1 MSLRPHPSADPSSA
15 PRPADSLRR
24 VPNSRVRELAKL
36 AAARPGVLKL
46 YFGESNLP
54 SPAFIQ
60 SAAVDALQAG
70 FTYYTENA
78 GMASLR
84 DGLAAHYAYLHGVSL
99 DPAREIVVT
108 ASGVHALMMSIRGVL
123 DPGDQAI
130 VLSPAWPNGCSII
143 RMCNAEPVEFP
154 LTLVGGRYTIDM
166 QALRGVVT
174 PRTRLLVVTTPSN
187 PLGWTATHEELRQ
200 LLAFAREH
208 NLWLLS
214 DEVYHR
220 IHYADSPRCVAPSIL
235 NHTTRDD
242 AVIVV
247 QSFSKSYRMTGWRLG
262 WLVARADLATRLGDL
277 NEFVISHATSFI
289 QKAGEVALRDGE
301 PEIAAQREMLRR
313 NRQLCL
319 DAFAAMPGIT
329 LPAPEGAFY
338 AFPNLEGLGD
348 SFRFC
353 VDLLNEEGVGLAPG
367 VAFGLG
373 GEGCVRLCYAVEA
386 DLLAEALGRFQRF
399 WSSWQQR
406 QANALSDHYTG

>member
-1 MSLRPHPSADPSSA
+1 MPLPAH
-15 PRPADSLRR
+15 PADSLYR

-36 AAARPGVLKL
+36 AAAKPGVLKL

-54 SPAFIQ
+54 TPGFIQ
-60 SAAVDALQAG
+60 DAAIAAMRSG

-84 DGLAAHYAYLHGVSL
+84 EAIAAHYAFLHGVSL
-99 DPAREIVVT
+99 DPSREIVIT
-108 ASGVHALMMSIRGVL
+108 ASGVHALMMALRGVL

-143 RMCNAEPVEFP
+143 RMCNAEPIEFP
-154 LTLVGGRYTIDM
+154 MTVSRGRYTIDM
-166 QALRGVVT
+166 EALAAAVT
-174 PRTRLLVVTTPSN
+174 PRTRLLLVTTPSN
-187 PLGWTATHEELRQ
+187 PLGWTATDDELKQ
-200 LLAFAREH
+200 LLAFARER

-220 IHYADSPRCVAPSIL
+220 IHYVDSPRCVAPSML
-235 NHTTRDD
+235 THATRND

-289 QKAGEVALRDGE
+289 QKAGETALQHGE
-301 PEIAAQREMLRR
+301 AEILTQREMLKV

-319 DAFAAMPGIT
+319 DAFAAMPGVT

-338 AFPNLEGLGD
+338 VFPHMQGLQD

-353 VDLLNEEGVGLAPG
+353 VDLLEAEGVGLAPG

-373 GEGCVRLCYAVEA
+373 GEGCVRLCYAVETA
-386 DLLAEALGRFQRF
+386 MLREALARLQRF
-399 WSSWQQR
+399 WTGWHDAQQR
-406 QANALSDHYTG
+406 AANES

>member
-1 MSLRPHPSADPSSA
+1 MPLPAH
-15 PRPADSLRR
+15 PADSLYR

-36 AAARPGVLKL
+36 AAAKPGVLKL

-54 SPAFIQ
+54 TPGFIQ
-60 SAAVDALQAG
+60 DAAIAAMRSG

-84 DGLAAHYAYLHGVSL
+84 EAIAAHYAFLHGVSL
-99 DPAREIVVT
+99 DPSREIVIT
-108 ASGVHALMMSIRGVL
+108 ASGVHALMMALRGVL

-143 RMCNAEPVEFP
+143 RMCNAEPIEFP
-154 LTLVGGRYTIDM
+154 MTVSRGRYTIDM
-166 QALRGVVT
+166 EALAAAVT
-174 PRTRLLVVTTPSN
+174 PRTRLLLVTTPSN
-187 PLGWTATHEELRQ
+187 PLGWTATDDELKQ
-200 LLAFAREH
+200 LLAFARER

-220 IHYADSPRCVAPSIL
+220 IHYVDSRRCVAPSML
-235 NHTTRDD
+235 THATRND

-289 QKAGEVALRDGE
+289 QKAGETALQHGE
-301 PEIAAQREMLRR
+301 AEILTQREMLKV

-319 DAFAAMPGIT
+319 DAFAAMPGVT

-338 AFPNLEGLGD
+338 VFPHMQGLQD

-353 VDLLNEEGVGLAPG
+353 VDLLEAEGVGLAPG

-373 GEGCVRLCYAVEA
+373 GEGCVRLCYAVETA
-386 DLLAEALGRFQRF
+386 MLREALARLQRF
-399 WSSWQQR
+399 WTGWHDAQQR
-406 QANALSDHYTG
+406 AANES

>member
-1 MSLRPHPSADPSSA
+1 MPSIAAPAESL
-15 PRPADSLRR
+15 LR

-36 AAARPGVLKL
+36 AATYPDVLKL

-54 SPAFIQ
+54 TPRFIQ
-60 SAAVDALQAG
+60 DAAADALRAG

-78 GMASLR
+78 GMPSLR
-84 DGLAAHYAYLHGVSL
+84 ETIAAQYRRLHGVQVN
-99 DPAREIVVT
+99 PATEIVIS
-108 ASGVHALMMSIRGVL
+108 ASGVQALFMALRGVL

-143 RMCNAEPVEFP
+143 RMCNAHPVEFP
-154 LTLVGGRYTIDM
+154 LTVSGGRYTIDFP
-166 QALRGVVT
+166 ALERAVT
-174 PRTRLLVVTTPSN
+174 ARTRLLLVTTPSN
-187 PLGWTATHEELRQ
+187 PLGWAATEQELQ
-200 LLAFAREH
+200 MLLEFTRRH
-208 NLWLLS
+208 GIWLLS
-214 DEVYHR
+214 DEVYDR
-220 IHYADSPRCVAPSIL
+220 IYYRDAAATVAPSIL
-235 NHTTRDD
+235 THCTRED

-301 PEIAAQREMLRR
+301 AEIASQLAMLRT

-319 DAFAAMPGIT
+319 DAFRAMPGVT
-329 LPAPEGAFY
+329 LPDPEGAFY
-338 AFPNLEGLGD
+338 VFPSFDGLTD

-353 VDLLNEEGVGLAPG
+353 ARLLEDERVGIAPG

-373 GEGCVRLCYAVEA
+373 GEGCVRLCYAVETH
-386 DLLAEALGRFQRF
+386 LLEDALHRLGRFWKAQR
-399 WSSWQQR
+399 
-406 QANALSDHYTG
+406 